1 MLKNPET
8 AHPSRRLKTAAWTA
22 RWALWLVLAIWS
34 LFALS
39 WGVLHFVIVP
49 RVDQWRP
56 ALESLASRSL
66 GVKVTIG
73 QVQASATGAVPLL
86 ALQDVRLLDRQ
97 GREALHLPRVHA
109 ALSVRSLWRLGF
121 EQLVIEAPVLQV
133 RRTAQGQIEVGGMV
147 VGAGQDDDGRLA
159 DWVSEQTELAILKG
173 ELRWRDETRPQS
185 DELVLR
191 DIDWVVRNRGRQH
204 HWRLDATPPAEWGER
219 LSLRGRFNGP
229 LWQPRPG
236 DWRQWQGTL
245 YADLPRVDLG
255 LLQQHVDLPAAW
267 GVGVDEGRGAV
278 RAWLDWQRGAVAAA
292 QVDLALPAVVLR
304 WREPLAPLAVRDV
317 AVRLQAQRDGGRTQI
332 STQGLHF
339 ATPDGLRWPGGD
351 VRYAQTESATGEVQQ
366 WELQADRVDLAPV
379 QQLARRLPLPEVW
392 REALA
397 ETRPQGLAESL
408 ALRWQEGDDGRSA
421 RWAASGRVQ
430 GLAVEPGGVPDA
442 SGSHAEF
449 GRPGG
454 RGVTVAFDLTEAGG
468 RADVELRDGALVFP
482 GVFAEP
488 ALPFARLKA
497 EVQWT
502 QQGDQLDVHVR
513 NLSFANADAQGQGQ
527 VRWHTGASRAGQP
540 QTRFPGVLDLD
551 VTLTQADGAR
561 VHRYLPQTIPD
572 SVRHYLREAVRR
584 GEARDARFLVKGDLN
599 HFPFAQP
606 AQGVFQVKAQLQR
619 VDFNYVPAHLLSPGE
634 VPWPAL
640 DPVQA
645 ELHIDR
651 VKLWLKG
658 ATGAVQGVPQLRAS
672 QVEASIDDFTGDD
685 PRLRVRGKVSGPGG
699 QALGFVN
706 GSPLGGLLDHALREA
721 QLHGEVEVGLA
732 LDLPLDRVHDV
743 KVSGQLR
750 LTGNDMLVSP
760 DAPWLRATQGVLEFD
775 EQGFRVPQASARLLG
790 GELKFQGGMARPGG
804 ATVVQFQGQGTAT
817 AEGLRRAVELGDAWA
832 PLARLGYG
840 AQGAA
845 AYQVQ
850 WSAGAGGRQLRIDS
864 GMQGLSLALPAP
876 LAKPMTGALPLKF
889 ELRDLPT
896 PVGAPVRD
904 RLEVELGSG
913 AAPLMSA
920 RYEREHASDGVRVQR
935 GAITVRSERLPL
947 PASGVVARLDLG
959 EVDAQVWERW
969 IEQSGGGSGTSSGD
983 AVLADTRPYWPTD
996 LGLSAG
1002 RLGHGGRDFHDL
1014 VAGGSRDGDTWRL
1027 SLVARELNGYVEYL
1041 PGTAQQPGRVYARLA
1056 RLSLPPSSATEVER
1070 LLQTQPHHV
1079 PALDVVV
1086 EDLELNH
1093 RRLGRLEVMAVNR
1106 QSSLAQRE
1114 TAREWR
1120 LSTLNLT
1127 VPEARLQATGNWA
1140 ALGGGARDAVSRR
1153 TALNL
1158 QLSIQDAGALLER
1171 FGMAGVVRGGRGTLN
1186 GSLGWVGSPL
1196 ALDVPT
1202 LGGQLELDLQRGQ
1215 FLKADPGLAKLLG
1228 VLSLQALPR
1237 RLTLD
1242 FRDVFSDGFAFDF
1255 VRGQV
1260 RIAQGVASTNNL
1272 QMKGVSAAV
1281 LLEGRADI
1289 ARETQD
1295 ITAVVVPELNA
1306 GTAALIATAI
1316 NPITGLG
1323 TFLAQFLL
1331 RQPLQ
1336 DAATQQFHITGS
1348 WTDPQVEKVNRRNI
1362 VPEEGA
1368 TPRSGAQP

>member
-1 MLKNPET
+1 M
-8 AHPSRRLKTAAWTA
+8 A

-56 ALESLASRSL
+56 ALESLASRAL
-66 GVKVTIG
+66 GVRVTIG

-97 GREALHLPRVHA
+97 GREALHLPRVQA
-109 ALSVRSLWRLGF
+109 GLSVRSLWRLGF
-121 EQLVIEAPVLQV
+121 EQLVIEAPVLQA
-133 RRTAQGQIEVGGMV
+133 RRTADGQIEVGGMV
-147 VGAGQDDDGRLA
+147 VGAGHDDDGRLA
-159 DWVSEQTELAILKG
+159 DWVSQQTELAILNG
-173 ELRWRDETRPQS
+173 ELRWRDETRPQA

-204 HWRLDATPPAEWGER
+204 HWRFDATPPGAWGER
-219 LSLRGRFNGP
+219 LSLRGRFTGP
-229 LWQPRPG
+229 LWQQRLG
-236 DWRQWQGTL
+236 DWRQWQGTV
-245 YADLPRVDLG
+245 YADLPRVDLS
-255 LLQQHVDLPAAW
+255 LLQQHVSLPADW
-267 GVGVDEGRGAV
+267 GLGVDEGRGAL
-278 RAWLDWQRGAVAAA
+278 RAWIDWQRGTVAAV

-317 AVRLQAQRDGGRTQI
+317 EVRVRAQREGARTQV
-332 STQGLHF
+332 STQGLRF
-339 ATPDGLRWPGGD
+339 ATPDGLRWSGGD
-351 VRYAQTESATGEVQQ
+351 VRYAQTGDGSGDVVQ

-397 ETRPQGLAESL
+397 ETRPQGRVESL
-408 ALRWQEGDDGRSA
+408 ALRWQAGGDGQGA

-430 GLAVEPGGVPDA
+430 DLAIEPGVLPDA
-442 SGSHAEF
+442 SGPDTPL
-449 GRPGG
+449 GRPGA

-488 ALPFARLKA
+488 ALPFERLQA
-497 EVQWT
+497 EVLWT
-502 QQGDQLDVHVR
+502 QQSDRLEVNVR
-513 NLSFANADAQGQGQ
+513 NLSFANADAQGTGQ
-527 VRWHTGASRAGQP
+527 VRWHTGVRREERSGARL
-540 QTRFPGVLDLD
+540 PGVLDLD
-551 VTLTQADGAR
+551 VTLAQADGAR
-561 VHRYLPQTIPD
+561 VHRYLPQTIPE

-584 GEARDARFLVKGDLN
+584 GQARDARFLVKGDLS
-599 HFPFAQP
+599 HFPFASP
-606 AQGVFQVKAQLQR
+606 EQGVFQVKAQLQR

-651 VKLWLKG
+651 VRLWLKG
-658 ATGAVQGVPQLRAS
+658 ATGAVQGVPQLKAS

-685 PRLRVRGKVSGPGG
+685 PRLRVKGRVSGPGE

-706 GSPLGGLLDHALREA
+706 GSPLAALLDHALRDA
-721 QLHGEVEVGLA
+721 QLQGEVEVGLA
-732 LDLPLDRVHDV
+732 LDLPLDRVQDV

-750 LTGNDMLVSP
+750 LAGNDMLVSP
-760 DAPWLRATQGVLEFD
+760 DVPWLRSTQGLLEFD
-775 EQGFRVPQASARLLG
+775 EQGFRVPQASTRLLG
-790 GELKFQGGMARPGG
+790 GELKFQGGMTRPGG
-804 ATVVQFQGQGTAT
+804 GTLVQFQGQGTVT
-817 AEGLRRAVELGDAWA
+817 AEGLRRASDLGPAWGA
-832 PLARLGYG
+832 LARLGQG
-840 AQGAA
+840 AHGAA

-864 GMQGLSLALPAP
+864 GLQGLSLALPAP
-876 LAKPMTGALPLKF
+876 LTKPATATALPLRF
-889 ELRDLPT
+889 ELRDT
-896 PVGAPVRD
+896 PPPAPGSPDRD
-904 RLEVELGSG
+904 RLEVELGGG
-913 AAPLMSA
+913 AAPLLSA
-920 RYEREHASDGVRVQR
+920 RYEREHAPEGVRVLR
-935 GAITVRSERLPL
+935 GAITVRSDRLPM
-947 PASGVVARLDLG
+947 PGSGVLARLDLG
-959 EVDAQVWERW
+959 DLDLQAWERW
-969 IEQSGGGSGTSSGD
+969 ADPPGGVAGGPGD
-983 AVLADTRPYWPTD
+983 VALADTRPYWPTD
-996 LGLSAG
+996 LGLSAD
-1002 RLGHGGRDFHDL
+1002 RLAHGGREFHQL

-1027 SLVARELNGYVEYL
+1027 SLAARELNGYLEYV

-1056 RLSLPPSSATEVER
+1056 RLSLPPASATEVER
-1070 LLQTQPHHV
+1070 LLQTQPQQV

-1086 EDLELNH
+1086 EDLELNQ
-1093 RRLGRLEVMAVNR
+1093 RRLGRLEVVAVNR
-1106 QSSLAQRE
+1106 QAALAQRE
-1114 TAREWR
+1114 AAREWR
-1120 LSTLNLT
+1120 LTTLNLT

-1140 ALGGGARDAVSRR
+1140 AMGGGNRDPMPRR

-1171 FGMAGVVRGGRGTLN
+1171 FGMPGVVRGGRGTLG

-1196 ALDVPT
+1196 ALDIPT

-1242 FRDVFSDGFAFDF
+1242 FRDVFSEGFAFDF
-1255 VRGQV
+1255 VRGHA

-1306 GTAALIATAI
+1306 GTASLIATAI
-1316 NPITGLG
+1316 NPLTGLG

-1336 DAATQQFHITGS
+1336 EAATQQFHITGS
-1348 WTDPQVEKVNRRNI
+1348 WADPQVEKVNRRNI
-1362 VPEEGA
+1362 VPEESA
-1368 TPRSGAQP
+1368 TPRPGAQP